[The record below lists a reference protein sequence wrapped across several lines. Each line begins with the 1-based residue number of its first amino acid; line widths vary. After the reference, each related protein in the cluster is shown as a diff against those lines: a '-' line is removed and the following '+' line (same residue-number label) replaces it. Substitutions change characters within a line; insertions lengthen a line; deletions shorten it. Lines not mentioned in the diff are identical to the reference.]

1 MASTILRLHASEQ
14 EDADKLVKYVEKLDT
29 KEREYANSVLQIA
42 VKHNIELFEKMK
54 ERLQMN
60 YVLELFRP
68 EVEAKVKAGREEVYQ
83 AVQKLREGKTAEQLI
98 KSGMDRDSV
107 QMAQKIL
114 L

>member
-1 MASTILRLHASEQ
+1 
-14 EDADKLVKYVEKLDT
+14 
-29 KEREYANSVLQIA
+29 
-42 VKHNIELFEKMK
+42 
-54 ERLQMN
+54 MN

-68 EVEAKVKAGREEVYQ
+68 EVEAQVKAGREEVYQ